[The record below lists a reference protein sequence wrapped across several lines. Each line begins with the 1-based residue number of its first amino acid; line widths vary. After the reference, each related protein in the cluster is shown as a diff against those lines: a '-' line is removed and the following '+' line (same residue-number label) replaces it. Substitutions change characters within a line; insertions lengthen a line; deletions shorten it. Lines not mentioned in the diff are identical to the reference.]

1 MINKGTISSFEES
14 PKDRN
19 DDYIFARVLP
29 LTSDSMPT
37 RPLVI
42 SWHLRGKMGNLKV
55 GDIVWFALADDLSG
69 IILERAD
76 GEWSGIIP
84 GDVEIT
90 GNELV
95 DGDSTTTGK
104 VTADDVTTSAVAS
117 QKSHVHG
124 NGNQGADTTPPK
136 G

>member
-1 MINKGTISSFEES
+1 MINKGTISSFEEA

-55 GDIVWFALADDLSG
+55 GDIVMKEGHVWMYAGDGYLVEASG
-69 IILERAD
+69 GNFSAESIAMKKVAKSRYAKYKTYS
-76 GEWSGIIP
+76 SGY
-84 GDVEIT
+84 V
-90 GNELV
+90 V
-95 DGDSTTTGK
+95 RY
-104 VTADDVTTSAVAS
+104 
-117 QKSHVHG
+117 
-124 NGNQGADTTPPK
+124 K